1 MTSRKRNE
9 WLDSNGTEDEDEFSD
24 DERFEESRGATI
36 AGRSSK
42 RRKLDGEYH
51 SASEHDSLED
61 GNNGEEDQELDYHAE
76 EEIALRKQPDVASK
90 QPTQPPS
97 EHASA
102 IGSRKEPSSSLAK
115 QLAKATEKAHKSGV
129 VYISRI
135 PPFMKPHTVKK
146 FLLPY
151 AKSGLGR
158 IFLTPETEEARTSRV
173 RAGGNRKRNF
183 TDGWVE
189 FMSKGEAKVAVETLN
204 TRIIGGKKGRYYH
217 DDVWNLK
224 YLKGFKWRHLTEQM
238 ANENAERAARMRAED
253 ARERREARDYL
264 LNVETAKMLEGMEKK
279 REKKALRVDEESSEI
294 PQRRMKDEESTKT
307 VKRQFRQVQVKSKS
321 ANGEADN
328 DPPDDVKRVLSKI
341 F

>member
-1 MTSRKRNE
+1 MATRKRNE
-9 WLDSNGTEDEDEFSD
+9 WLESNGSEDEDEFSD
-24 DERFEESRGATI
+24 HERFEESRGATI

-42 RRKLDGEYH
+42 RQKVDGEYH
-51 SASEHDSLED
+51 SASEDDSLED
-61 GNNGEEDQELDYHAE
+61 NSDGEEGEELSADDRE
-76 EEIALRKQPDVASK
+76 ETALQ
-90 QPTQPPS
+90 
-97 EHASA
+97 
-102 IGSRKEPSSSLAK
+102 KEPDTASPVDSSKEPKSSLAK

-135 PPFMKPHTVKK
+135 PPFMKPHTVKR

-158 IFLTPETEEARTSRV
+158 VFLTPETDEARASRV
-173 RAGGNRKRNF
+173 RAGGNRKQNF

-189 FMSKGEAKVAVETLN
+189 FVSKREAKIAVETLN

-224 YLKGFKWRHLTEQM
+224 YLKGFKWRHLTEQI

-253 ARERREARDYL
+253 ARERREAREYL
-264 LNVETAKMLEGMEKK
+264 KNVEQAKMLEGMEKK
-279 REKKALRVDEESSEI
+279 KEKKALRANDESSQI
-294 PQRRMKDEESTKT
+294 PQETKEEERVKP
-307 VKRQFRQVQVKSKS
+307 KRQFRQVQVKSKS
-321 ANGEADN
+321 ANREADN
-328 DPPDDVKRVLSKI
+328 DPPDDVKRVLGKI